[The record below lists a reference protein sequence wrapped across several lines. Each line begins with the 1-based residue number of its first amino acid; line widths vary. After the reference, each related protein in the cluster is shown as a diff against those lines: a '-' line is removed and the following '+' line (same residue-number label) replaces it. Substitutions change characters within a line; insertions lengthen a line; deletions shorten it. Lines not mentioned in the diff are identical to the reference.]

1 LKNSL
6 VVWRIH
12 PTFFTVINTQTIN
25 MSCNNNLI
33 TKIDALEKELAALRS
48 VASLSEAKPSRSLTE
63 MEPAERVALKG
74 QELRD
79 RHAVLAGKKL
89 GRKHSSPFDSKA
101 ALIAEILRLESL
113 LSAPPH
119 APAPSPASEPEKPK
133 REINSKIAA
142 MNEQR
147 MAILAEMRK
156 GWEEAHPSFAS
167 MDKDELKKA
176 VALGLVPKRPS
187 LPDALKEHSRRMR
200 AVAPL
205 HDKKAQFRR
214 DALDLLQT
222 ELKPVWIASGKKG
235 REPSEWFARQEL
247 KRRRAQSEPKITQV
261 TDPEIFDKILE
272 INGNKFALNSLNW
285 VIDGNKEWVGLW
297 DPVKKVI
304 DITASEPTSDDE

>member
-1 LKNSL
+1 
-6 VVWRIH
+6 
-12 PTFFTVINTQTIN
+12 
-25 MSCNNNLI
+25 MSSTTLI
-33 TKIDALEKELAALRS
+33 TKINALEKELAALRS
-48 VASLSEAKPSRSLTE
+48 AASLSEAKPNTGLFAQSLTE
-63 MEPAERVALKG
+63 LTASERVALKG

-79 RHAVLAGKKL
+79 RHAILAGKKL

-101 ALIAEILRLESL
+101 TLIAEILRLE
-113 LSAPPH
+113 A
-119 APAPSPASEPEKPK
+119 APAPASAASSPEPEKPK

-142 MNEQR
+142 MNEER

-156 GWEEAHPSFAS
+156 GWEDANPSFAS
-167 MDKDELKKA
+167 LKKDDLKKA
-176 VALGLVPKRPS
+176 VAEGLVLKRPS

-222 ELKPVWIASGKKG
+222 ELKPAWIASGKKG
-235 REPSEWFARQEL
+235 SEPSEWGARQEL
-247 KRRRAQSEPKITQV
+247 KRRRAVSEPKITLV
-261 TDPEIFDKILE
+261 NDPEFFDKILE

-297 DPVKKVI
+297 DPVRKVI
-304 DITASEPTSDDE
+304 DVAVSEPISDDE

>member
-1 LKNSL
+1 
-6 VVWRIH
+6 
-12 PTFFTVINTQTIN
+12 
-25 MSCNNNLI
+25 MSSNNNILF

-48 VASLSEAKPSRSLTE
+48 AAISEAKPTSAMFAQSLTE
-63 MEPAERVALKG
+63 MTASERVALKG

-89 GRKHSSPFDSKA
+89 GRKHSSPFESKA
-101 ALIAEILRLESL
+101 TLIAEILRLEAL
-113 LSAPPH
+113 TAPV
-119 APAPSPASEPEKPK
+119 PAASSPEPEKPK

-142 MNEQR
+142 MNEER

-156 GWEEAHPSFAS
+156 GWEDANPSFAS
-167 MDKDELKKA
+167 LSKDDLKKA
-176 VALGLVPKRPS
+176 VSEGLVSKRPS

-222 ELKPVWIASGKKG
+222 ELKPAWIASGKKG
-235 REPSEWFARQEL
+235 REPSEWSARQEL
-247 KRRRAQSEPKITQV
+247 KRRALSEPKITQII
-261 TDPEIFDKILE
+261 DPEVFDKILE
-272 INGNKFALNSLNW
+272 INGSKFALNSLNW
-285 VIDGNKEWVGLW
+285 VIDGSKEWVGLW

-304 DITASEPTSDDE
+304 DVSAPEPHSDDE